1 MRRLLNAHSVAA
13 RSTLKPETKESSFNG
28 MLPHLTETEIV
39 TRLDSAEHQ
48 SFHEKPFP
56 QFANRSPRA
65 AAVLLPLAW
74 DGTEWH
80 LLYTRRTDIVEHHK
94 GQVSFPGGATDPED
108 TSPEET
114 ALREAEE
121 EIGLHRSDVRILG
134 QMGEMLTV
142 TNFLITPIV
151 GVFPWPYAFTVHTI
165 EVERVFTL
173 PLAWLANHENWQE
186 FIRRETGYSVITYF
200 PYDGELLWGVTARIT
215 LEFLR
220 AIGLIPS

>member
-1 MRRLLNAHSVAA
+1 M
-13 RSTLKPETKESSFNG
+13 SSQ
-28 MLPHLTETEIV
+28 LTEAEIIA
-39 TRLDSAEHQ
+39 RLEIAEHQ

-56 QFANRSPRA
+56 QFAGRSPRA
-65 AAVLLPLAW
+65 ASVLLPLAW
-74 DGTEWH
+74 DGNEWQI
-80 LLYTRRTDIVEHHK
+80 LYTRRTDIVEHHK

-108 TSPEET
+108 ASPAET

-121 EIGLHRSDVRILG
+121 EIGLRRSDVRILG

-151 GVFPWPYAFTVHTI
+151 GVFPWPYAFKVHTI

-173 PLAWLANHENWQE
+173 PLKWLANRQNWQE
-186 FIRRETGYSVITYF
+186 FIRQETGYSVITYF

-215 LEFLR
+215 VEFLR
-220 AIGLIPS
+220 ALGLIAT